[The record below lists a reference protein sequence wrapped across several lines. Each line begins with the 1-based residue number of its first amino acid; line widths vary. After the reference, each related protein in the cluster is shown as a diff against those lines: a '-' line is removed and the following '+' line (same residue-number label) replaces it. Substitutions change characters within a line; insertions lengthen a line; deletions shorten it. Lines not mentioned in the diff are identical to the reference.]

1 MENYI
6 LFSKDKQNAVSVD
19 AETMWEKKN
28 PIVLYVHIPFCNNVC
43 SCCIYNKYSTKGILL
58 EEYLKAIKKEINKYS
73 NEPHIRDS
81 EVISGYIGGGTPT
94 CLSTEQLDDLL
105 VHIEKSFN
113 MKRQDKFFNITV
125 ETTPNEMD
133 LEKAQMLRKHG
144 INRIS
149 IGGQAFN
156 DQLLKNIG
164 RTHTA
169 QRIKDVVKMLR
180 EVGFEHV
187 CVDLMYGL
195 PGQTIGLWKET
206 LQEFLSIKADS
217 LGFYPYLVIPNSKLY
232 SDIKRGVVPPTPEQE
247 ILDEMF
253 DIGVETL
260 LSAGYY
266 CVTPNELGRE
276 TYKDGGEKWKD
287 YNVQTYEV
295 GDKGYHGIV
304 VSTFPVTTHIAH
316 SWYEGGDLLGIGAGA
331 YGYMNDYW
339 YLNEPDVDKYIEMVN
354 KKNKYSIVAGSYMS
368 KEEKVARFLVMGTK
382 FIKLLR
388 KDFLDHFGIDMQ
400 QVFKEKIE
408 RLEEWGLIE
417 MKEDALEVTYPK
429 GWYYI
434 DNISKQF
441 YTAANYRL
449 PQSTLTN
456 TNLLKYLKE

>member
-1 MENYI
+1 MNNYI
-6 LFSKDKQNAVSVD
+6 LFNKEMSKETSLNAD
-19 AETMWEKKN
+19 AVWGQKN
-28 PIVLYVHIPFCNNVC
+28 PVVLYVHIPFCNNVC
-43 SCCIYNKYSTKGILL
+43 HCCIYNKYSTDGNLL
-58 EEYLKAIKKEINKYS
+58 EAYLEALKKEIDKYAS
-73 NEPHIRDS
+73 RPHIKDS
-81 EVISGYIGGGTPT
+81 EIISGYIGGGTPT

-105 VHIEKSFN
+105 CYLERSFN
-113 MKRQDKFFNITV
+113 FREKDKFFNITV
-125 ETTPNEMD
+125 ETTPHEMT
-133 LEKAQMLRKHG
+133 LEKAQMLRRHG

-156 DQLLKNIG
+156 DQLLRNIG

-169 QRIKDVVKMLR
+169 QITKDVVKMLR

-206 LQEFLSIKADS
+206 LEEFLSIKADS

-232 SDIKRGVVPPTPEQE
+232 SNIKRGTVPPTPEQDV
-247 ILDEMF
+247 LDEMF
-253 DIGVETL
+253 NIGIETL
-260 LSAGYY
+260 LSSGYY

-276 TYKDGGEKWKD
+276 TYKDGGDKWKD
-287 YNVQTYEV
+287 FDVQTYEI

-316 SWYEGGDLLGIGAGA
+316 SWYEGGELLGIGAGA

-339 YLNEPDVDKYIEMVN
+339 YLNEPEVNHYLSMVN
-354 KKNKYSIVAGSYMS
+354 NDNVLPIVEGSYMS

-388 KDFLDHFGIDMQ
+388 KDFSDRFGVDMK
-400 QVFKEKIE
+400 QVFKDEIKQ
-408 RLEEWGLIE
+408 LEEWGLIE

-441 YTAANYRL
+441 YTPANYRL
-449 PQSTLTN
+449 PQSTLSN
-456 TNLLKYLKE
+456 TNLLRYLKE